1 MSKQSK
7 FFILLATTLIVLS
20 GCEDKAP
27 ANTQAQTIEVGVI
40 TLQEQAIALQQ
51 ELSGRVKAKLVSQV
65 RPQIGGIIKEQLF
78 KEGSFVKQ
86 GEVLYLI
93 DSATY
98 QATLNQAKASL
109 QSAKVDVL
117 NAKTKSQRYE
127 ELLKFDGTSKQE
139 ADDAKAVYLQAEALV
154 QEKEANLESAK
165 IDLERTKIKAP
176 ISGYISISNVTQGA
190 LVSANQSD
198 ALATIRDTSSVYVDL
213 SQSNTQLLAL
223 RKLLSQENIQKGSTD
238 VTLILSDESTYEHKG
253 QLQLQEIAV
262 DESTGSVTLRAQ
274 FSNTEGILLPG
285 MFVRATIQGAIDT
298 KAFLLPQQA
307 VSRDSKANPII
318 TLVKDDNTTVKQ
330 MITTQRAI
338 GNKWLVTSGINNN
351 DKIIIEGLNKI
362 NEKSQMLKII
372 QQLCHSLFKRLK
384 PCNIF

>member
-154 QEKEANLESAK
+154 QEKEANLKSAK

-318 TLVKDDNTTVKQ
+318 TLVKDDNTTIKQ

-362 NEKSQMLKII
+362 NEKSHVNPIDVSSKYIEN
-372 QQLCHSLFKRLK
+372 K
-384 PCNIF
+384 

>member
-318 TLVKDDNTTVKQ
+318 ILVKDDNTAVKQ

-338 GNKWLVTSGINNN
+338 GNKWLVTNGISNN

-362 NEKSQMLKII
+362 NEKSHVNPIDVSSKYLENK
-372 QQLCHSLFKRLK
+372 
-384 PCNIF
+384 

>member
-86 GEVLYLI
+86 GDVLYLI

-154 QEKEANLESAK
+154 QEKEANLKSAK

-318 TLVKDDNTTVKQ
+318 TLVKDDSTTIKQ

-362 NEKSQMLKII
+362 NEKSHVNPIDVSSKYLENK
-372 QQLCHSLFKRLK
+372 
-384 PCNIF
+384 

>member
-27 ANTQAQTIEVGVI
+27 ANTQAKTIEVGVI

-318 TLVKDDNTTVKQ
+318 TLVKDDNTTIKQ

-338 GNKWLVTSGINNN
+338 GNKWLVTNGISNN

-362 NEKSQMLKII
+362 NEKSHVNPIDVSSKYLENK
-372 QQLCHSLFKRLK
+372 
-384 PCNIF
+384 

>member
-7 FFILLATTLIVLS
+7 FFILITITLIVLS
-20 GCEDKAP
+20 GCENKTP
-27 ANTQAQTIEVGVI
+27 ANTQAKTIEVGVI
-40 TLQEQAIALQQ
+40 TLQEQAIPLQQ

-98 QATLNQAKASL
+98 EATLNQAKASL

-165 IDLERTKIKAP
+165 IDFERTKIKAP

-190 LVSANQSD
+190 LVSANQTD

-238 VTLILSDESTYEHKG
+238 VTLILSDESVYQHKG

-274 FSNTEGILLPG
+274 FPNTEGILLSG

-318 TLVKDDNTTVKQ
+318 TLVKDDNTTIKQ

-362 NEKSQMLKII
+362 NEKSHVNPIDVSSKYLESK
-372 QQLCHSLFKRLK
+372 
-384 PCNIF
+384 

>member
-86 GEVLYLI
+86 GDVLYLI

-318 TLVKDDNTTVKQ
+318 TLVKDDSTTIKQ

-338 GNKWLVTSGINNN
+338 GNKWLVTNGISNN

-362 NEKSQMLKII
+362 NEKSHVNPIDVSSKYLENK
-372 QQLCHSLFKRLK
+372 
-384 PCNIF
+384 

>member
-1 MSKQSK
+1 MSKQSN
-7 FFILLATTLIVLS
+7 FFILIATTLIVLN
-20 GCEDKAP
+20 GCESKVS
-27 ANTQAQTIEVGVI
+27 NHTQAQTVEVGVI
-40 TLQEQAIALQQ
+40 TLQEQPIALQQ
-51 ELSGRVKAKLVSQV
+51 DLSGRVKAKLISQV
-65 RPQIGGIIKEQLF
+65 RPQISGIITKQLF
-78 KEGSFVKQ
+78 TEGSFVTQ
-86 GEVLYLI
+86 GEILYQI

-98 QATLNQAKASL
+98 QASFFQAKASL
-109 QSAKVDVL
+109 ESAKVDAK

-139 ADDAKAVYLQAEALV
+139 AEDAKAIYLQAEALV
-154 QEKEANLESAK
+154 EEKKANLENAK
-165 IDLERTKIKAP
+165 IDLERTNIKAP
-176 ISGYISISNVTQGA
+176 ISGYISISNVTKGA
-190 LVSANQSD
+190 LVSTNQTD

-223 RKLLSQENIQKGSTD
+223 RKLLSQENIQKGNAE
-238 VTLILSDESTYEHKG
+238 VTLTLSDESTYEHKG
-253 QLQLQEIAV
+253 KLQLQEIAV

-274 FSNTEGILLPG
+274 FPNEKGILLPG

-307 VSRDSKANPII
+307 VARDSKANPII
-318 TLVKDDNTTVKQ
+318 TLVKDDNTTIKH

-362 NEKSQMLKII
+362 NEKSHVTPIDVSSKYLENK
-372 QQLCHSLFKRLK
+372 
-384 PCNIF
+384 